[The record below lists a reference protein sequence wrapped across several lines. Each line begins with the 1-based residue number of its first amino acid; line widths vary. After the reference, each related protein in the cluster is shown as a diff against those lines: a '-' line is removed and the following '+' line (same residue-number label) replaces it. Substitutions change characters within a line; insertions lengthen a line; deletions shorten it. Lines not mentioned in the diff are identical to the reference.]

1 MDHVFAHNSA
11 LPWRDT
17 CGYRA
22 HYRRHNCRIK
32 PAPRT
37 AQLNLNANFFG
48 DKTMPHNKE
57 TEIAAGLER
66 NMQDT
71 ISYIGMVT
79 LESVAQI
86 TKEELGSW
94 E

>member
-1 MDHVFAHNSA
+1 
-11 LPWRDT
+11 
-17 CGYRA
+17 
-22 HYRRHNCRIK
+22 
-32 PAPRT
+32 
-37 AQLNLNANFFG
+37 
-48 DKTMPHNKE
+48 MPHNKE